1 MTVLRFIGP
10 FLLFSALAWGQ
21 CAKLVYNPITNV
33 LDCIGSASG
42 GGTIGGSIATGQVAY
57 GSEANTITGSAGL
70 TFTDSANVRLATL
83 AGGSSQSTNALL
95 DVTNSAGSSHWLT
108 VLGDGKVGIGTNA
121 PGNKLQVAGAG
132 IFTGTWVNDGA
143 TSGISLSYGDLA
155 NSGRLQIFSPGVAY
169 RPFDMFVASLNV
181 ATGTGSVTSA
191 LTVTN
196 GGITGIG
203 KANTTPANATL
214 SILDAT
220 PASGATATWI
230 GHDGSGTYSG
240 VHLSALTTSL
250 KVVAGLTQGATNLQE
265 WQNSS
270 GTVLARVDPSGN
282 IVSIGSLYAGAGS
295 VGAPAFSF
303 TSAATSGMY
312 YTVSGIQFA
321 FAGVQKLNIGTTGLS
336 ATAYADFNWNSF
348 KLQEGADS
356 GYLALSSGSI
366 MRWQSATSVAT
377 GSPDTSLS
385 RIAPGGIVGVGT
397 GAAGSVAGKVKLT
410 EVIWVTGTEST
421 CDSSNRGRVVM
432 TQGSTGV
439 ADTFRICSKNSAD
452 VYVWTALF

>member
-42 GGTIGGSIATGQVAY
+42 GGTIGGSIATGQIAY
-57 GSEANTITGSAGL
+57 GSGANTITGSAGL
-70 TFTDSANVRLATL
+70 TFSDSANIRLATL
-83 AGGSSQSTNALL
+83 AGGSSQSTNPLL
-95 DVTNSAGSSHWLT
+95 DITNSAGLSHWLT
-108 VLGDGKVGIGTNA
+108 VLGDGKVGVGTNA

-132 IFTGTWVNDGA
+132 TFTGTWVNDGV

-203 KANTTPANATL
+203 KSNTTPANATL
-214 SILDAT
+214 SVLDAT
-220 PASGATATWI
+220 PASGATATWV

-240 VHLSALTTSL
+240 VHLSALATRL
-250 KVVAGLTQGATNLQE
+250 KVVAGLTQGATTLTE
-265 WQNSS
+265 WTNNSGVALASVSSTGHFITSAGVYDANVNWGAFTTGMTMKNSYLLSWSSTGVYS
-270 GTVLARVDPSGN
+270 GTN
-282 IVSIGSLYAGAGS
+282 
-295 VGAPAFSF
+295 
-303 TSAATSGMY
+303 
-312 YTVSGIQFA
+312 
-321 FAGVQKLNIGTTGLS
+321 
-336 ATAYADFNWNSF
+336 
-348 KLQEGADS
+348 
-356 GYLALSSGSI
+356 
-366 MRWQSATSVAT
+366 
-377 GSPDTSLS
+377 DTSLS

-397 GAAGSVAGKVKLT
+397 GTAGSVAGKVKLT

-452 VYVWTALF
+452 VYAWTALF